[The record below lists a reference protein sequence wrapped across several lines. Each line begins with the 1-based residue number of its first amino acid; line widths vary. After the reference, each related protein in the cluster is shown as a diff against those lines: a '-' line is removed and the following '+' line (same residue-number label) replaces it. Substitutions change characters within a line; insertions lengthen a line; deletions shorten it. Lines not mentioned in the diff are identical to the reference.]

1 MRTRS
6 LDFTEVPPADSRAF
20 GVGAP
25 ILCAPCGRPFRIVAG
40 EAEIFLQSETGRH
53 YLAAIEGGDAV
64 FPTLPEHSRFILVA
78 REPITAA
85 ALPTDELASAE
96 GVWRAK
102 LTEAMNAPGG
112 AELDAAGAGELELD
126 AFNAEIAS
134 ICESRRASAN
144 EAEIARLKAGI
155 GASDKEAIERYP
167 LAERLALCAAT
178 LGAPAVEQGPR
189 SRDDSFEGAPRLAR
203 RLGLST
209 RSISLSGDWYRHEQG
224 PLILRVSEGRSATVA
239 IWRKGAYRLADGEPI
254 TADRAGAFDRSAH
267 AVTAPLPESVAGF
280 AALARYVITNNRGE
294 FKAIAGAATLV
305 ALLGSFIPLATGWIL
320 SDIAPSGDAGL
331 LFAVGAAL
339 FFAALISYL
348 LETVRGI
355 AVSRIQ
361 GKTSNRLSAAIFDR
375 LLRLPTS
382 FFREY
387 SSGDLNQRLAGIDD
401 IRELILSVMLSAG
414 LSAIVSIFYFGVL
427 AYYDFGLALISAG
440 LISVF
445 VIIVVVTR
453 ALQVPIIRA
462 AFAIDGQLAERSY
475 ELISS
480 VAKLRTAAAE
490 SRALD
495 RWARIYG
502 EERALERKAGMIAGY
517 SSALTDSWQIL
528 TQVVLFAAVA
538 TLAGSALEPGTFV
551 AFLIA
556 FGAFQGAFVTLS
568 SELIE
573 LYAAQPQIDRALP
586 IMRAIPERS
595 AGRADPGRLEGA
607 ISLRGV
613 TFSYVEGRA
622 PIVSDVSLE
631 IEPGSHVALVGGSGA
646 GKSTLLR
653 LLLGFETPGRGAVLY
668 DNQDLAEL
676 DNALVRAQIGVVLQ
690 SSSLFAGSIIENIRG
705 SHDAELEQCLEAAD
719 QAGLRRDLDHFP
731 MGVHTQITE
740 GAAVLSGGQRQRI
753 LIARALVARP
763 SILFFDEA
771 TSALDNQSQAI
782 VAATLDAMPATRITI
797 AHRLSTIEHADKI
810 CVLRKGHI
818 VEQGDYASLMAA
830 GGVFAALAKR
840 QLMEE

>member
-1 MRTRS
+1 MKTRA
-6 LDFTEVPPADSRAF
+6 LHFTEGDAASRAF

-25 ILCAPCGRPFRIVAG
+25 IVCAPDGRPFRIVDG
-40 EAEIFLQSETGRH
+40 DAELFLQSGTGRH
-53 YLAAIEGGDAV
+53 YLAGLGPGDAV
-64 FPTLPEHSRFILVA
+64 FPVLPDPARFILVA
-78 REPITAA
+78 REPVTAA
-85 ALPTDELASAE
+85 PLADDELAPAKARWCARLAAARDAL
-96 GVWRAK
+96 GVGERDEQEPE
-102 LTEAMNAPGG
+102 LGLLN
-112 AELDAAGAGELELD
+112 AELAA
-126 AFNAEIAS
+126 
-134 ICESRRASAN
+134 ICDDRRERSN
-144 EAEIARLKAGI
+144 EAEIARLKA
-155 GASDKEAIERYP
+155 ATEAGEEKSGEFHSIAG
-167 LAERLALCAAT
+167 LLALCARQ
-178 LGAPAVEQGPR
+178 LGVPVAGEGPR
-189 SRDDSFEGAPRLAR
+189 SRDNSFEGAPGLAR

-209 RSISLSGDWYRHEQG
+209 RPISLSGDWYRHEQG
-224 PLILRVSEGRSATVA
+224 PLILRWAEDRSATVA
-239 IWRKGAYRLADGEPI
+239 IWTRRAYRLADGEAL
-254 TADRAGAFDRSAH
+254 TADLAAAFDRAAY
-267 AVTAPLPESVAGF
+267 AVSAPLPESVSGF
-280 AALARYVITNNRGE
+280 RSLARYVISNNRGE
-294 FKAIAGAATLV
+294 LVAIAGAATLV
-305 ALLGSFIPLATGWIL
+305 AILGAFIPLATGWIL
-320 SDIAPSGDAGL
+320 SDIAPSGNARM

-339 FFAALISYL
+339 FFAALMSYL
-348 LETVRGI
+348 LETVRGV

-361 GKTSNRLSAAIFDR
+361 GKTSSRLSAAIFDR

-387 SSGDLNQRLAGIDD
+387 SSGDLNQRLAGIDE

-414 LSAIVSIFYFGVL
+414 LSAIVSIFYFAVL

-445 VIIVVVTR
+445 VLIVVVTR

-475 ELISS
+475 EMISS

-490 SRALD
+490 TRALD
-495 RWARIYG
+495 RWARLYG
-502 EERALERKAGMIAGY
+502 EERELERKAGMIAGY

-528 TQVVLFAAVA
+528 TQVILFAAVA
-538 TLAGSALEPGTFV
+538 MLVGDTLDPGSFV

-586 IMRAIPERS
+586 IMRAVPERS
-595 AGRADPGRLEGA
+595 TGRADPGRLVGA
-607 ISLRGV
+607 ISVRDV
-613 TFSYVEGRA
+613 TFSYEEGRA
-622 PIVSDVSLE
+622 PIISDVSLD
-631 IEPGSHVALVGGSGA
+631 IEPGSHVAIVGGSGA
-646 GKSTLLR
+646 GKSTFLR
-653 LLLGFETPGRGAVLY
+653 LLLGFETPGRGHVLY
-668 DNQDLAEL
+668 DNQDLSEL
-676 DNALVRAQIGVVLQ
+676 DSALVRAQIGVVLQ
-690 SSSLFAGSIIENIRG
+690 ASSLFAGSIIENIRG

-719 QAGLRRDLDHFP
+719 QAGLRRDLDYFP

-753 LIARALVARP
+753 LIARALVGRP

-782 VAATLDAMPATRITI
+782 VAATLDAMSATRITI
-797 AHRLSTIEHADKI
+797 AHRLSTIENADKI
-810 CVLRKGHI
+810 CVLQKGRI
-818 VEQGDYASLMAA
+818 IEQGDYRSLMAA